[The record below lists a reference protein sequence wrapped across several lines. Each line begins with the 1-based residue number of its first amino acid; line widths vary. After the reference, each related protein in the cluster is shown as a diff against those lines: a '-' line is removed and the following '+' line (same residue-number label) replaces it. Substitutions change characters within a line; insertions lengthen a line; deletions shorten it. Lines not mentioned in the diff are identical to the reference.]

1 MGKDEKCGGKKMS
14 QQISPIQAA
23 NTKLNLDWQI
33 ELEVVMV
40 KPHSMKQ
47 QMLNDVRNVLVPVNI
62 TRGSKIRQL
71 KLIDCEI
78 VIIEKK

>member
-1 MGKDEKCGGKKMS
+1 MS